1 MINKNYLV
9 FLLSLLLSPVFAQQG
24 IDDEIVLEIDDEQ
37 ITVSEFLHIY
47 DKNNKQVDSYH
58 LDSLTNYMDLF
69 VDFKL
74 KVVEAKNLGLD
85 TLNKFRSELRG
96 YRSQLAQPYLTDKS
110 VENELIK
117 EAWDRKQKD
126 VKASHILI
134 KVDQNASPEDT
145 LKAYNK
151 IAEIRNKIVNGT
163 ADFNEMAK
171 KYSDDESVKRNNGH
185 LGWFTVFGM
194 VYPFETAAYETPV
207 GEVSDIVRTRFGY
220 HVIKVEDKR
229 PAKGRIRVA
238 HIMVLKPKD
247 AGEAEMKNAQ
257 NKVKEIEQK
266 LEAGEGFEKL
276 AETYSEDRRSAR
288 SGGLLPWFGVGGK
301 MIPEFENAAFKLDEI
316 GEIDGPVKT
325 SYGYHFI
332 KLIDKEPI
340 GDFEE
345 EKSQITSRIS
355 NSARASRSKDVLVE
369 KLKKEYDL
377 NLYPENAAEV
387 HNHVTDSL
395 FYGTWDASEAKK
407 LDGKVLSF
415 ADTVVTQKDYAAYL
429 EKYNRKSN
437 PMALESFLHEKLN
450 DYVSKCIMLYEERHL
465 ENKYPKFRFL
475 MKEYR
480 DGILLFDV
488 TDKMVWSKAVKD
500 TAGLKAFYQK
510 NKDDYMWGTR
520 YKVKKLDVKNK
531 KLAKKVEKYFKKNDE
546 VVWEDI
552 DSLFNAEDSAAVT
565 KAMWEILDPDEDSL
579 ISDLVITHSK
589 KLNKNG
595 EVLTRDDNQVLY
607 ISKIEPAVKKL
618 REARGV
624 VTADYQKMLEKEW
637 MKALHEKY
645 DVVIHENVLKS
656 IVENK

>member
-1 MINKNYLV
+1 
-9 FLLSLLLSPVFAQQG
+9 
-24 IDDEIVLEIDDEQ
+24 
-37 ITVSEFLHIY
+37 
-47 DKNNKQVDSYH
+47 
-58 LDSLTNYMDLF
+58 
-69 VDFKL
+69 
-74 KVVEAKNLGLD
+74 
-85 TLNKFRSELRG
+85 
-96 YRSQLAQPYLTDKS
+96 
-110 VENELIK
+110 
-117 EAWDRKQKD
+117 
-126 VKASHILI
+126 
-134 KVDQNASPEDT
+134 
-145 LKAYNK
+145 
-151 IAEIRNKIVNGT
+151 
-163 ADFNEMAK
+163 
-171 KYSDDESVKRNNGH
+171 
-185 LGWFTVFGM
+185 
-194 VYPFETAAYETPV
+194 
-207 GEVSDIVRTRFGY
+207 
-220 HVIKVEDKR
+220 
-229 PAKGRIRVA
+229 
-238 HIMVLKPKD
+238 
-247 AGEAEMKNAQ
+247 
-257 NKVKEIEQK
+257 
-266 LEAGEGFEKL
+266 
-276 AETYSEDRRSAR
+276 
-288 SGGLLPWFGVGGK
+288 
-301 MIPEFENAAFKLDEI
+301 
-316 GEIDGPVKT
+316 
-325 SYGYHFI
+325 
-332 KLIDKEPI
+332 
-340 GDFEE
+340 
-345 EKSQITSRIS
+345 
-355 NSARASRSKDVLVE
+355 
-369 KLKKEYDL
+369 L

-415 ADTVVTQKDYAAYL
+415 ADTVVSQKDYAAYL

-645 DVVIHENVLKS
+645 DVVIHENVLES

>member
-257 NKVKEIEQK
+257 VKVKEIEQK

-415 ADTVVTQKDYAAYL
+415 ADTVVSQKDYAAYL

-645 DVVIHENVLKS
+645 DVVIHENVLES